1 MRRTSPPSRSTTLD
15 NNSCFVTPDAPLDEI
30 GLQQMIGESLSSSNH
45 RTVVA
50 VDKETKQLI
59 GHAIFSLKVDSE
71 GRRFERN
78 GL

>member
-1 MRRTSPPSRSTTLD
+1 MRRTSPPSRSTLD
-15 NNSCFVTPDAPLDEI
+15 NNSCFVTPDAPIDEI
-30 GLQQMIGESLSSSNH
+30 GQQQMIGESLSSSKH